1 MALIRVLR
9 VPESNAT
16 RPPREKPS
24 TPMKSG
30 STPGRVASQSAA
42 FATSSGC
49 WVPQSSHPL
58 EGGHPRKESASAT
71 YPCSERRRA
80 VLSTRGAP
88 GTPHW
93 AHPCNTMI
101 AGSGFDV
108 LAGRNRIP
116 PRVTPEPGRLTSYR
130 PGEPTLAMSVT
141 GDVHPITERIT
152 SSIATVLC
160 IDCESY
166 SRQCIRGIEKSI
178 KDRFD
183 SCAQAGG

>member
-16 RPPREKPS
+16 RPPRENPR
-24 TPMKSG
+24 TPIDSA

-58 EGGHPRKESASAT
+58 EGGHPRMESANAT

-80 VLSTRGAP
+80 VLSTCGAP
-88 GTPHW
+88 GTPGR

-108 LAGRNRIP
+108 LAGRKRIP
-116 PRVTPEPGRLTSYR
+116 PRVTPEPGKLTSYR
-130 PGEPTLAMSVT
+130 PGELTLATSVT
-141 GDVHPITERIT
+141 ADVHPITAQT
-152 SSIATVLC
+152 KSSIAMVLR
-160 IDCESY
+160 IDLRLLLSDNSVC
-166 SRQCIRGIEKSI
+166 RGSGSQYNN
-178 KDRFD
+178 RFN
-183 SCAQAGG
+183 S